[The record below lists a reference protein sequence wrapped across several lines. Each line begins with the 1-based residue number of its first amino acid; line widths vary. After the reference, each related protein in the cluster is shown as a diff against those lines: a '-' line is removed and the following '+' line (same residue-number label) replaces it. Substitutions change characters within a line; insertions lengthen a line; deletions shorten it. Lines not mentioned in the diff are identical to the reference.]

1 MCQGSPYTCHTPNSI
16 IDKQGK
22 EARLI
27 WDGTS
32 KRFHCEISMNKAT
45 NMELDALITFGYA
58 YMAFCICIWRPR
70 IYFPHGE
77 ILLAFVDIS
86 SYFCFPRISADL
98 VGAFGFMVG
107 WTMVLHGQYNVLRQ
121 CCFCKLVGAISLINY
136 CFSIGVL
143 LLKRSRKIT
152 QVAFGFGNMRW
163 WTRWCCWVCTGHRVF
178 QVSRNIICGW
188 NRKIFAT

>member
-1 MCQGSPYTCHTPNSI
+1 M
-16 IDKQGK
+16 
-22 EARLI
+22 I

-121 CCFCKLVGAISLINY
+121 CCFCKLVGAISLTNC
-136 CFSIGVL
+136 CFSIGIL
-143 LLKRSRKIT
+143 LSKMPCKKHRSLLDLAT
-152 QVAFGFGNMRW
+152 WDDEPSHDGVFVQVTACSKYREISKLMDQKSL
-163 WTRWCCWVCTGHRVF
+163 HHM
-178 QVSRNIICGW
+178 
-188 NRKIFAT
+188 IFMCMAI